1 MKLQRKILPLLLA
14 ASLLPVVAYAADSTA
29 APEAK
34 SEAHAAPVPKQRE
47 VVTHGSVRIG
57 NQDIRYTAT
66 AGTILLRNDKNEP
79 VASMFYV
86 AYTKDG
92 VRDPAK
98 RPITF
103 LYNGGPGSSSIWLH
117 LGGLGP
123 MKVALNNAGATP
135 PAPYAIVPNHDSLLD
150 ASDLVFIDA
159 VGTGYSR
166 VVGKGTDKMFW
177 GVDQDVKSF
186 GQFIQRY
193 LTQFNRWNSPKFLL
207 GESYG
212 TTRSAALSEYLQ
224 DQGISVNGVVLQSS
238 ILNYGLLMPGSDAK
252 YELYLPTYTALAWY
266 HHKLPGNPGNDLPA
280 LLAKVQSFALGPYAQ
295 ALAQGD
301 NLPAAQRDAIAEQLH
316 QYTGL
321 PVAYI
326 KRANLR
332 VEASNFRKELMLPER
347 ESIGRYDGRYA
358 GLDINAIGST
368 PDFDPSDQFVSPGFT
383 TAFNWYVTNML
394 KYHSQRPYKVMN
406 DKTIGEWDWH
416 HAVPGSGWKL
426 PLPYV
431 AGDLGAALRKN
442 PYLRVLSANGYFD
455 LATPYFAT
463 EYDLDHMMLEPKLRS
478 HVEFAFY
485 DSGHMIYLNPQA
497 LSAYHADLDRFYRRT
512 LAVDAAGEKQ

>member
-29 APEAK
+29 TAEAK
-34 SEAHAAPVPKQRE
+34 SEAQAAPVPKQRE

-159 VGTGYSR
+159 VGTGYSH

-177 GVDQDVKSF
+177 GVDQDVQSF

-224 DQGISVNGVVLQSS
+224 DHGISVNGVVLQSS

-252 YELYLPTYTALAWY
+252 YELYLPTYAALAWY

-280 LLAKVQSFALGPYAQ
+280 LLSKVQSFALGPYAQ

-316 QYTGL
+316 RYTGL

-383 TAFNWYVTNML
+383 TAFNWYITNVL
-394 KYHSQRPYKVMN
+394 KYDSERPYKVMN

-497 LSAYHADLDRFYRRT
+497 LSAYHADLDRFYRST